1 LISSGRRGKL
11 DKMMEGFGDT
21 SGLADEEDGMIAAIP
36 KNRAVVYSKT
46 QVLYEDYH
54 ESASS
59 YAPVV

>member
-1 LISSGRRGKL
+1 
-11 DKMMEGFGDT
+11 MMEGFGDT